1 MQQNDII
8 ILLVVGVAKAGLIFY
23 ARSLSL
29 FFYSIRVLIECRA
42 RVSEE
47 SDDIYLSALFL
58 LKREEDNLSEGGNGR
73 SKKFRV
79 L

>member
-1 MQQNDII
+1 VQQNDII
-8 ILLVVGVAKAGLIFY
+8 ILLVVVAKAGLIFY
-23 ARSLSL
+23 ALSLSL

-58 LKREEDNLSEGGNGR
+58 LNEKRIISR
-73 SKKFRV
+73 
-79 L
+79 